1 MFGNMSHFDLA
12 DAEFPAYNEDSWRSL
27 AWLPCMTHL
36 SLSLDFYFEENILV
50 RHLHM
55 LLSESKLLRALIII
69 WANDEIY
76 GVSDDAET
84 EYPTHDV
91 RFVMTVCDDFLDDW
105 IGGAWGRTDVWDRAD
120 EFIRLKRRGDI
131 SSESHS
137 C

>member
-1 MFGNMSHFDLA
+1 
-12 DAEFPAYNEDSWRSL
+12 
-27 AWLPCMTHL
+27 
-36 SLSLDFYFEENILV
+36 
-50 RHLHM
+50 M

-120 EFIRLKRRGDI
+120 EVR
-131 SSESHS
+131 SSDWHIAEDVYFLTVEV
-137 C
+137 